1 MLGLAILKFA
11 IMALTP
17 YVTREFVRQ
26 VATHLSALYIKGSQ
40 NCAALLLKWLDF
52 FPHQIK
58 NDNAMTRTEYHSEPE
73 LRITVKNT
81 KVLEQTP

>member
-1 MLGLAILKFA
+1 MNNVKIKLDTYVRRLSTMHLQIPAVEDKKKISSFSSFLMLGLAILKFA

-40 NCAALLLKWLDF
+40 NCAALLLK
-52 FPHQIK
+52 
-58 NDNAMTRTEYHSEPE
+58 
-73 LRITVKNT
+73 
-81 KVLEQTP
+81 

>member
-1 MLGLAILKFA
+1 MNNMKIKLDTYVRRLSTMHLQIPGVEDKKKISSFSSFLMLGLAILKFA

-40 NCAALLLKWLDF
+40 NCAALLLK
-52 FPHQIK
+52 
-58 NDNAMTRTEYHSEPE
+58 
-73 LRITVKNT
+73 
-81 KVLEQTP
+81 

>member
-1 MLGLAILKFA
+1 MHLQIPAVEDKKKISSFSSFLMLGLAILKFA

-40 NCAALLLKWLDF
+40 NCAALLLK
-52 FPHQIK
+52 
-58 NDNAMTRTEYHSEPE
+58 
-73 LRITVKNT
+73 
-81 KVLEQTP
+81 

>member
-1 MLGLAILKFA
+1 MNNIKIKLDTYVRRLSTMDLQIPAVEDKKKISSFSSFLMLGLAILKFA

-40 NCAALLLKWLDF
+40 NCAALLLK
-52 FPHQIK
+52 
-58 NDNAMTRTEYHSEPE
+58 
-73 LRITVKNT
+73 
-81 KVLEQTP
+81 

>member
-1 MLGLAILKFA
+1 MNNIKIKLDTYVRRLSTMHLQIPAVEDKKKISSFSSFLMLGLAILKFA

-40 NCAALLLKWLDF
+40 NCAALLLK
-52 FPHQIK
+52 
-58 NDNAMTRTEYHSEPE
+58 
-73 LRITVKNT
+73 
-81 KVLEQTP
+81 

>member
-1 MLGLAILKFA
+1 MNNIKIKLDTYVRRLSTMHLQIPAVEDKKISSFSSFLMLGLAILKFA

-40 NCAALLLKWLDF
+40 NCAALLLK
-52 FPHQIK
+52 
-58 NDNAMTRTEYHSEPE
+58 
-73 LRITVKNT
+73 
-81 KVLEQTP
+81 

>member
-1 MLGLAILKFA
+1 MNNIKIKLDTYVRRLSTMHLQIPAIEDKKKISSFSSFLMLGLAILKFA

-40 NCAALLLKWLDF
+40 NCAALLLK
-52 FPHQIK
+52 
-58 NDNAMTRTEYHSEPE
+58 
-73 LRITVKNT
+73 
-81 KVLEQTP
+81 

>member
-1 MLGLAILKFA
+1 MNNIKIKLDTYVRRLSTMHLQIPGVEDKKNSSFSSFLMLGLAILKFA

-40 NCAALLLKWLDF
+40 NCAALLLK
-52 FPHQIK
+52 
-58 NDNAMTRTEYHSEPE
+58 
-73 LRITVKNT
+73 
-81 KVLEQTP
+81 